1 MFLAYEDLIQQGYPL
16 PCVSTLQKRTKDFN
30 FYPGVFEDVIQMMG
44 EKISKGSYFE
54 KFFALSLDEVSL
66 KSGSEMVYDMKS
78 DAYLGE
84 ATLPDHSGPAS
95 KALVFQIASIGK
107 NKKIK
112 G

>member
-1 MFLAYEDLIQQGYPL
+1 MKVE
-16 PCVSTLQKRTKDFN
+16 
-30 FYPGVFEDVIQMMG
+30 PGILDDVIQMMG
-44 EKISKGSYFE
+44 DKLSSRDDFE
-54 KFFALSLDEVSL
+54 KFYTLSLDEMSL

-107 NKKIK
+107 NQELKQI
-112 G
+112 